1 MIQVSGKDSTNEYL
15 FLLRKCTNNKVV
27 DLFIW
32 YFAFLF
38 PGHHLGSTMEIARS
52 LFGPRAPQGY
62 TDGSTQGQV
71 HTAADDEEDTDNV
84 FLPDTPEGLS
94 TGEMIILCYPCSCN

>member
-1 MIQVSGKDSTNEYL
+1 
-15 FLLRKCTNNKVV
+15 
-27 DLFIW
+27 
-32 YFAFLF
+32 
-38 PGHHLGSTMEIARS
+38 MEIART

-71 HTAADDEEDTDNV
+71 HTAADDDDDADDV

-94 TGEMIILCYPCSCN
+94 TGKDLLMMLLLFISKLSLIRSTKSVCYLWKQVHTN